1 MNSSLPTDKIPG
13 GIMVKSRNV
22 IQVLGMIAASCFF
35 AACVSSRP
43 IHAQTLTCHNC
54 PEINKLGELA
64 SHLTFNPEATGAD
77 YKTGAKLAE
86 KTNDRLETFME
97 RLSQVKKKSHAEY
110 KQLLSSADVQN
121 EFKAFID
128 TAAQVLPFDQ
138 GTQSAALIEAALYNN
153 PSLWTTYNSEMRS
166 IKSSCNKS
174 FLMTSVKNYHK
185 CSTQDCDDAVD
196 FNYAGCMSR
205 KSGGK

>member
-1 MNSSLPTDKIPG
+1 
-13 GIMVKSRNV
+13 MVKPRNV
-22 IQVLGMIAASCFF
+22 VQVLGLIAASCLF

-86 KTNDRLETFME
+86 KTNDRLETFLE
-97 RLSQVKKKSHAEY
+97 KLSQEKKRSPAKY
-110 KQLLSSADVQN
+110 KEFLKSADVQN
-121 EFKAFID
+121 EFKAFIN

-138 GTQSAALIEAALYNN
+138 GTQSAALIEAVLYNN
-153 PSLWTTYNSEMRS
+153 PSLWSTYNSEMRS
-166 IKSSCNKS
+166 MKASCNKTL
-174 FLMTSVKNYHK
+174 LMTSVKNYHT

-196 FNYAGCMSR
+196 FNYGGCMSG
-205 KSGGK
+205 KNGGK